1 MKRMNVRMLRKAKG
15 VSLVE
20 MILSIAVLSIL
31 CIYVIQMFIKSDD
44 LNTKAKDLDQ
54 SIIISESVFEMIQ
67 EDRSLTSVFNSTLF
81 KFAEISKNKSDV
93 ECRVLLDENW
103 KPVNDENLT
112 AYVLLLMAD
121 DLETKPYKS
130 VKYTVTIER
139 LLENSEMEIIYEIQM
154 DDYY

>member
-1 MKRMNVRMLRKAKG
+1 MQRKAKG

-54 SIIISESVFEMIQ
+54 SIVISESVFEMIQ
-67 EDRSLTSVFNSTLF
+67 EDRSLTSVLNSTLF
-81 KFAEISKNKSDV
+81 KFAEIRKNKSDV
-93 ECRVLLDENW
+93 ECRVLLDEKW
-103 KPVNDENLT
+103 KPVNDENLA